1 MILKLRFTYQYAS
14 PINIWCDT
22 IVDLLGGEEYS
33 DSPKNDAPPIYAM
46 VQFLNLFLYKKVTP
60 GLPC

>member
-1 MILKLRFTYQYAS
+1 MLHLS
-14 PINIWCDT
+14 IWCDT